1 MMRAFF
7 SMGRLQMYTTLRVA
21 VLLTRTPKLAG
32 YCQTNEFVLEIRW
45 STRYVLQCQS
55 LPFSCR
61 RHSHISDFPPSEYT
75 WYLYWSWFSF
85 LLSLLALVGIVSAA
99 QDNNGKTIVQI
110 VYDYDPNRVAAAVA
124 GSLYL
129 LCSVC
134 LFARAVSNRA
144 WWALCLPL
152 GSMNMA
158 MGFFIR
164 IVLPNNPDSSM
175 LFLSQQLLILL
186 SPAAFLA
193 FNYLL
198 YGQFVADCLDPSYSR
213 IPPRKA
219 ATWFVISNLVS
230 SLIQT
235 VGGGLQTSKSVSTDK
250 LGVNMVL
257 AGLAIQT
264 IPFALFIFLCLHV
277 YKHIRAHGISL
288 SSETWGPIVPA
299 LLFSSATIMLRCIYR
314 IIEYIQ
320 GSGGYLMTHELW
332 LYLLDALPLFIGII
346 VYIPFWPSKYLVV
359 KTDLP
364 MSNF

>member
-7 SMGRLQMYTTLRVA
+7 SMGRPQMYTTLRVA
-21 VLLTRTPKLAG
+21 VLLTRTPKLVG

-75 WYLYWSWFSF
+75 YYLYWSWFSF
-85 LLSLLALVGIVSAA
+85 LLSLSALVGMVSAA

>member
-1 MMRAFF
+1 MSITALFVPTAYWISPRRSTSATYT
-7 SMGRLQMYTTLRVA
+7 GRWV
-21 VLLTRTPKLAG
+21 
-32 YCQTNEFVLEIRW
+32 N
-45 STRYVLQCQS
+45 
-55 LPFSCR
+55 
-61 RHSHISDFPPSEYT
+61 
-75 WYLYWSWFSF
+75 
-85 LLSLLALVGIVSAA
+85 
-99 QDNNGKTIVQI
+99 DNNGKTIVQI
-110 VYDYDPNRVAAAVA
+110 VYDYDPNWVVAAVA

-134 LFARAVSNRA
+134 LFARAISNRA
-144 WWALCLPL
+144 WWALSLPL

-158 MGFFIR
+158 MGFLIR
-164 IVLPNNPDSSM
+164 IVLPNNPDSLM

-193 FNYLL
+193 FNYLV
-198 YGQFVADCLDPSYSR
+198 YGQFATTCLDPSYSR

-219 ATWFVISNLVS
+219 ATWFIISNLVS

-250 LGVNMVL
+250 LGVTMVL
-257 AGLAIQT
+257 VGLAIQT
-264 IPFALFIFLCLHV
+264 VPFALFILLCLRV
-277 YKHIRAHGISL
+277 YKPRP
-288 SSETWGPIVPA
+288 WGPIVLA
-299 LLFSSATIMLRCIYR
+299 LLFSSALIMLRCIYR
-314 IIEYIQ
+314 IVEYAQ

-332 LYLLDALPLFIGII
+332 LYLLDALPLFIGVI

>member
-1 MMRAFF
+1 M
-7 SMGRLQMYTTLRVA
+7 Q
-21 VLLTRTPKLAG
+21 
-32 YCQTNEFVLEIRW
+32 
-45 STRYVLQCQS
+45 
-55 LPFSCR
+55 
-61 RHSHISDFPPSEYT
+61 
-75 WYLYWSWFSF
+75 WFSL
-85 LLSLLALVGIVSAA
+85 LLSLSALVGTVSAV

-110 VYDYDPNRVAAAVA
+110 VYDYDPNWVVAAVA

-134 LFARAVSNRA
+134 LFARAISNRA
-144 WWALCLPL
+144 WWALSLPL

-158 MGFFIR
+158 MGFLIR
-164 IVLPNNPDSSM
+164 I
-175 LFLSQQLLILL
+175 LLILL

-193 FNYLL
+193 FNYLV
-198 YGQFVADCLDPSYSR
+198 YGQFATTCLDPSYSR

-219 ATWFVISNLVS
+219 ATWFIISNLVS

-250 LGVNMVL
+250 LGVTMVL
-257 AGLAIQT
+257 VGLAIQT
-264 IPFALFIFLCLHV
+264 VPFALFILLCLRV
-277 YKHIRAHGISL
+277 YKRIRAGEISL
-288 SSETWGPIVPA
+288 SSETWGPIVLA
-299 LLFSSATIMLRCIYR
+299 LLFSSALIMLRCIYR
-314 IIEYIQ
+314 IVEYAQ

-332 LYLLDALPLFIGII
+332 LYLLDALPLFIGVI